1 MKTKLPIF
9 LFLISLSHFAFGQ
22 DSPVVTKDSLKLTSF
37 LNGNYAQP
45 KPSLPQ
51 THILSKQEKDSI
63 YNSCYL
69 LERTQQLLR
78 EYEKGTNKD
87 IFLAENHFNFLS
99 VLNSNLV
106 HYKKKRNL
114 LIDRIKNDEKNIKT
128 KNKFILTHSDRIST
142 SNINRQ
148 PVSINQSVD
157 LKDETLNQFMK
168 KVNTKEYI
176 DFSYASFLFVEV
188 DYSKEQPI
196 QNLQIPSYK
205 KIENQYQ
212 LPSLNKTIRKLKN
225 TRIAEIEYFPN
236 TIAFPLGHATTELIG
251 LIIIYYEK

>member
-1 MKTKLPIF
+1 MKSKLFIF
-9 LFLISLSHFAFGQ
+9 LLFIFLSHFAFGQ
-22 DSPVVTKDSLKLTSF
+22 DSLVVATDSLKFTSF
-37 LNGNYAQP
+37 LNGKYAQP

-69 LERTQQLLR
+69 WERTQQLLR
-78 EYEKGTNKD
+78 DYEKGTNKD

-114 LIDRIKNDEKNIKT
+114 LIDRIKKDDKNIKT
-128 KNKFILTHSDRIST
+128 KNKFILTHSDRISA

-148 PVSINQSVD
+148 PVSVNQSVD
-157 LKDETLNQFMK
+157 LKEETLNQFMK

-196 QNLQIPSYK
+196 QNIQPTYTKSGNQYGLLPIK
-205 KIENQYQ
+205 KIIRKI
-212 LPSLNKTIRKLKN
+212 NKTHIVA
-225 TRIAEIEYFPN
+225 IDYFPN
-236 TIAFPLGHATTELIG
+236 SVAITLGHATTELVGQIV
-251 LIIIYYEK
+251 IYYEK

>member
-196 QNLQIPSYK
+196 QNLQLPTYTK
-205 KIENQYQ
+205 RGNQYGL
-212 LPSLNKTIRKLKN
+212 LPIKKTIRKINK
-225 TRIAEIEYFPN
+225 THIVAIEYFPN
-236 TIAFPLGHATTELIG
+236 SVAITLGHATTELVGQIV
-251 LIIIYYEK
+251 IYYEK

>member
-69 LERTQQLLR
+69 WERTQQLLR
-78 EYEKGTNKD
+78 EYEKGTNKN

-148 PVSINQSVD
+148 PVSIKQSVY
-157 LKDETLNQFMK
+157 LNEETLNQFMK
-168 KVNTKEYI
+168 KANTKEYI

-225 TRIAEIEYFPN
+225 TRITEIEYFPN
-236 TIAFPLGHATTELIG
+236 TIAFPLGHATTELIS